1 MKNVLESFAIL
12 LVGLLSLGIVY
23 FIVQYNMIDEKN
35 IVSVVDDSMVNPKP
49 VQLGLDNDDFLDDD
63 FLDEDSDLD

>member
-23 FIVQYNMIDEKN
+23 FIVQYNMIDDQNYIDELDKTAYE
-35 IVSVVDDSMVNPKP
+35 MP
-49 VQLGLDNDDFLDDD
+49 VPGKVDNDDLDAELDAEEDD
-63 FLDEDSDLD
+63 ADLD